1 MRSLFGF
8 PLALSVYLYIQLEK
22 HLDNDISAKFF
33 LLLLLFYF
41 HVLTFINLSSF
52 FFHFT
57 FMHSRAG

>member
-41 HVLTFINLSSF
+41 HVLTLLY
-52 FFHFT
+52 
-57 FMHSRAG
+57 